1 MQTAGGDPPASAADE
16 AAYAAACDEADAGR
30 FEAARDAFLALR
42 ARLPRPL
49 APLEL
54 QLGHA
59 YFRLGA
65 TREALPHLEAAAA
78 LDPTSFHAHALLAR
92 LRPEVGDT
100 AGTVASLLA
109 AEAHAPPE
117 PSAWRDLGL
126 RHAELARW
134 DDADRTLTRADAL
147 DPGEPATASLLAV
160 ARGEQGDDTGARATL
175 ERALAR
181 DPDDP
186 GIAFAY
192 NLYLPQVYDG
202 VEDMERWRARYSRG
216 LGELAADLGR
226 WRARARHVLDLNR
239 TNFYLA
245 YQGGDDRDLQRRYSR
260 LMGALATTVHPEW
273 AERPARRSRAGRRVR
288 VGFVGGIFRDCT
300 AGRYFERWI
309 TGLDPKRFECRVYH
323 TAPFVD
329 DFTRRIAAGCEQFS
343 TLRVDGESA
352 VEHLRREELDVLV
365 QPEVGMTPLSYL
377 LAAVRVAPLQCAGWG
392 HPVTTGGDGVDC
404 FFTCEAM
411 EPADAAAHYTEE
423 LVRLPGLGGG
433 LRDAA
438 RRGAVRAREAAP
450 ARGRPPL
457 RLPAVALQDPPGD
470 GRAVRAPAGRRPRR
484 RAVVL
489 PGDGAQRDRSF
500 RRAPAARAR
509 RARDRAL
516 GTAQVPAAH
525 ERRGL
530 PPRARQRR
538 RGRRHAALVRRQ
550 HQPGRHRRGHADR
563 FAAGALHARAPER
576 RDAAPHGLDELV
588 AGSEDEYVATAVAV
602 ASDAERNRAL
612 RALIA
617 GRRGALFDRPEPLQ
631 AFAEALLRMAR
642 A

>member
-100 AGTVASLLA
+100 AGTVTSLLA
-109 AEAHAPPE
+109 AEAYAPPE

-186 GIAFAY
+186 AIAFAY

-202 VEDMERWRARYSRG
+202 VEDMERWRARYTRG

-245 YQGGDDRDLQRRYSR
+245 YQGGDDRDLQRSYSR
-260 LMGALATTVHPEW
+260 LVGALATTVHPEW
-273 AERPARRSRAGRRVR
+273 AERPARRARAGRRVR

-352 VEHLRREELDVLV
+352 VEHLRREELDVMV

-423 LVRLPGLGGG
+423 LVRLPGLGVGYAMPPAG
-433 LRDAA
+433 EPF
-438 RRGAVRAREAAP
+438 AREK
-450 ARGRPPL
+450 L
-457 RLPAVALQDPPGD
+457 RLPA
-470 GRAVRAPAGRRPRR
+470 GRRLYVCPQSLFKIHPAMDALFARLL
-484 RAVVL
+484 AADPGGVL
-489 PGDGAQRDRSF
+489 LFFQA
-500 RRAPAARAR
+500 
-509 RARDRAL
+509 
-516 GTAQVPAAH
+516 T
-525 ERRGL
+525 
-530 PPRARQRR
+530 
-538 RGRRHAALVRRQ
+538 VRNVT
-550 HQPGRHRRGHADR
+550 DR
-563 FAAGALHARAPER
+563 FAARLQRALAARGIEPSGQLKFLPRMNGEGFR
-576 RDAAPHGLDELV
+576 RVLASADVVVDTLHWSGGNTSLDAIAAGTPIVSLPGRFMRGRQSAAMLRLMGMDELV